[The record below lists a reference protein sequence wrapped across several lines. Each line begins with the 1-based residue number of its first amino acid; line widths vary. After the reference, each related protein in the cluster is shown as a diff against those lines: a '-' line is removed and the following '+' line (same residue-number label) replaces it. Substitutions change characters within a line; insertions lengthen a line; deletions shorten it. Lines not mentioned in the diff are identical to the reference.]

1 MTRLGLLLAFLST
14 VVLANWL
21 VQTHGVVPVGF
32 GLMAPAGVY
41 VVGLAFILRDA
52 LHEVD
57 RRLVVVAILV
67 GAVLSLLVADPRL
80 AWASGAAFLLSE
92 SLDMA
97 VWVRL
102 RERSYLAGLLTSN
115 AVGIV
120 ADSALFLWLAFGGL
134 AFLPGQAVGKAWM
147 TLLAASVLWIV
158 RRRALLPRHA

>member
-1 MTRLGLLLAFLST
+1 MTRFGLLTAFLST

-21 VQTHGVVPVGF
+21 VQTYGIVPVGF

-57 RRLVVVAILV
+57 RRLVVVAILA

-80 AWASGAAFLLSE
+80 AWASGAAFLVSE

-97 VWVRL
+97 VWVPL
-102 RERSYLAGLLTSN
+102 RERSYVAALLASN
-115 AVGIV
+115 TVGIV

-134 AFLPGQAVGKAWM
+134 TFLPGQAVGKAWM
-147 TLLAASVLWIV
+147 TLLAGALLVAW
-158 RRRALLPRHA
+158 RTRGLLPRHA